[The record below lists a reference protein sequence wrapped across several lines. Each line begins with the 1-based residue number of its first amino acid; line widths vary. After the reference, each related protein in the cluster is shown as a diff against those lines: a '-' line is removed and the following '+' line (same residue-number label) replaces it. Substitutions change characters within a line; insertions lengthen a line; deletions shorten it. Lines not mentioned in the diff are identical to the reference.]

1 MIQCPAVEK
10 CFDGIYDISA
20 RIIILFDC
28 QNFFILY
35 HKLEIVFES
44 SKIQCILAGC
54 GVMNYR
60 STYGWYYRSLR
71 DRAPS
76 WTSVTYLYRFLTT
89 NQGPG
94 PYGRLAELSE
104 AEPGDI
110 VQLRF
115 LGNEAFGHSPVI
127 TSVGE
132 EPTLDSVLVAAHS
145 MDCGSRPLSTYKNLA
160 AVRVIHL
167 EGARRW
173 RA

>member
-1 MIQCPAVEK
+1 MAELIQIPYKRQLAAAYANEWAYRRNP
-10 CFDGIYDISA
+10 DYYD
-20 RIIILFDC
+20 F
-28 QNFFILY
+28 
-35 HKLEIVFES
+35 
-44 SKIQCILAGC
+44 SKIGGDCTNFASQCILAGC